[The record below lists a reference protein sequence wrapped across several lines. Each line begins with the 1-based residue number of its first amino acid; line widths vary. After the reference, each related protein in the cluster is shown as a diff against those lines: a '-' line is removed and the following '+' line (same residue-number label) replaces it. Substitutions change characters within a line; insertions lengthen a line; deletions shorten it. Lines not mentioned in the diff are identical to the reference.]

1 MITRIAESII
11 TLVFVTALA
20 VIIYISI
27 TNEGG
32 TKR

>member
-1 MITRIAESII
+1 MMVKLAECFI

-20 VIIYISI
+20 VIIYFSI

-32 TKR
+32 RFK